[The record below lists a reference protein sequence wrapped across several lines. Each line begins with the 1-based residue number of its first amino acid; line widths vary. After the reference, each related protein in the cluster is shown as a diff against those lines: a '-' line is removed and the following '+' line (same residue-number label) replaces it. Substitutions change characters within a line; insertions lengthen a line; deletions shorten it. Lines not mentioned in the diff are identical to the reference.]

1 MLCLGG
7 AGVRRRQQPTLHG
20 NVCKDRHERERDLH
34 GYWYDIISAVDSLQ
48 AQSKTQQHD
57 TSFTCRKDA
66 QLDTTP
72 NHSNTAV
79 DLIQI
84 KAT

>member
-7 AGVRRRQQPTLHG
+7 AGIRRRQQPTLHG

-34 GYWYDIISAVDSLQ
+34 GYWYDSLQ

-57 TSFTCRKDA
+57 TSFPCHKDA

>member
-1 MLCLGG
+1 MRCLGG

-34 GYWYDIISAVDSLQ
+34 GYWYDIISAVESSNRAKHDS
-48 AQSKTQQHD
+48 
-57 TSFTCRKDA
+57 SFTCRKDA

-84 KAT
+84 KAA